1 MFGLFIKIM
10 IKMLKI
16 LFILL
21 MSQLFVTQSF
31 AQKFHGQY
39 VDWSL
44 FSNEQGK
51 KNICY
56 ISAVPIKKLTNAQNR
71 GEPYIIITKTKGK
84 LPEISVVSGYYY
96 KKNSQVELSFGLK
109 KFNMLTYKSQ
119 SWTYSIDD
127 DIEIIKALRNE
138 DSVIAIATSD
148 RNQFSNDT
156 YSLVGFDK
164 AYQALQKLCK

>member
-1 MFGLFIKIM
+1 MPKI
-10 IKMLKI
+10 LKI
-16 LFILL
+16 LCILL
-21 MSQLFVTQSF
+21 VSQLFALCAS
-31 AQKFHGQY
+31 AQKFHGRY

-56 ISAVPIKKLTNAQNR
+56 ITAVPVKKISNAQNR

-96 KKNSQVELSFGLK
+96 KKNSQVELSFGLR

-127 DIEIIKALRNE
+127 DIEIIKALRND

-148 RNQFSNDT
+148 RNQFSKDR

-164 AYQALQKLCK
+164 AYKALQKLCN